1 MRIAAFALDKRKNS
15 LAGTHI
21 LYFSF
26 IFFCGVGVRPVV
38 HLWF

>member
-1 MRIAAFALDKRKNS
+1 LLRTSIA
-15 LAGTHI
+15 
-21 LYFSF
+21 YFSF